1 MNAYAT
7 HRTALLTAFVAC
19 LLVLPAFA
27 FVPPPPRLN
36 VASYILYEA
45 NSDTVLAE
53 FEADRRLPVASIVKI
68 MTSYIV
74 VDQAAQD
81 ELDITA
87 EIPVSRKAADAIGSQ
102 MFLRARSRVA
112 IPDLLKGV
120 VIQSGNDAAIVLAE
134 HVGGSENGF
143 VDIMNSYA
151 NHLGMAN
158 TLYAN
163 STGLPVDR
171 EQYSTARDQSMLTRN
186 LIRFYPEHYGLY
198 KQKEYIYNDIKQR
211 NRNGLLWL
219 DPTVDGVKT
228 GHTNEAGYCLVSSA
242 ARGDMRLIAVVMGA
256 ATESE
261 RNTYSRRLLEYGFRH
276 YATRRVVE
284 QNAMLLNADLYGG
297 ITDKIRLGIDAD
309 LRVTLPRSE
318 FEEVEILTE
327 LDQQLLAPIE
337 AGTAVGT
344 VRVMVNGEAIAE
356 HPLITLQRAR
366 ALGFLGR
373 IWARLQLFFGRLFG

>member
-171 EQYSTARDQSMLTRN
+171 EQYSTARDQIHADAQPDSLLPGTLRAVQAERVHIQRHQATQSQRSAVGS
-186 LIRFYPEHYGLY
+186 IRQWMGS
-198 KQKEYIYNDIKQR
+198 R
-211 NRNGLLWL
+211 
-219 DPTVDGVKT
+219 T

-261 RNTYSRRLLEYGFRH
+261 RNTYSRRLLELRFSALRHQARSGAKRHVAQRRPLWRHHRQNPPRHRCGF
-276 YATRRVVE
+276 
-284 QNAMLLNADLYGG
+284 
-297 ITDKIRLGIDAD
+297 
-309 LRVTLPRSE
+309 
-318 FEEVEILTE
+318 
-327 LDQQLLAPIE
+327 
-337 AGTAVGT
+337 AGHSA
-344 VRVMVNGEAIAE
+344 A
-356 HPLITLQRAR
+356 
-366 ALGFLGR
+366 
-373 IWARLQLFFGRLFG
+373 FGV